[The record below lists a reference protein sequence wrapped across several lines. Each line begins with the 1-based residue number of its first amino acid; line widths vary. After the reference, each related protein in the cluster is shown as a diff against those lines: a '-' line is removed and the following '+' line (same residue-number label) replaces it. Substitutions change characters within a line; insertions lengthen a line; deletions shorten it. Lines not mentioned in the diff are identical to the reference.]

1 MKLKYYLRGIGIG
14 VFVTAMILHFSLA
27 GKGNT
32 QLSDE
37 EIKQKAA
44 ALGMIEST
52 VLKPVSDNSVAD
64 TNVSNNSAIN
74 NSDIDKEETNTDLS
88 GKESISNDTAID
100 GELQS
105 DAGIDEN
112 IADDKNTDKDANTDA
127 GIEAN
132 TKDDDTSKDDLAE
145 TETKPEQKL
154 EVTETNDSEDKTNTE
169 AKTETGALADNYI
182 ININAGDSSFVVAK
196 RCADV
201 GLVESAAEYDMY
213 LCKNGYDKRLVV
225 GAHNIKAGASEE
237 EIAKNLTSVAK

>member
-14 VFVTAMILHFSLA
+14 VFVTAIILHFSLA
-27 GKGNT
+27 GKGST

-52 VLKPVSDNSVAD
+52 VLKPVSDNSVTD
-64 TNVSNNSAIN
+64 NNVSNNSAIN

-88 GKESISNDTAID
+88 EKESVSNDTAID

-112 IADDKNTDKDANTDA
+112 ITDDKNTDKDANTDA

-145 TETKPEQKL
+145 TETKPEQKP
-154 EVTETNDSEDKTNTE
+154 EVTETNDSEDKTNAE
-169 AKTETGALADNYI
+169 AKTEAGSLADNFI

-196 RCADV
+196 RCADA

-237 EIAKNLTSVAK
+237 EISKNLTSVAK

>member
-14 VFVTAMILHFSLA
+14 VFVTAIILHFSLA

-32 QLSDE
+32 QLTDE

-74 NSDIDKEETNTDLS
+74 NSDIDKEEINTDLS
-88 GKESISNDTAID
+88 GKESVSNDTAIIGD
-100 GELQS
+100 TES

-112 IADDKNTDKDANTDA
+112 IADDKNADTDANTDA
-127 GIEAN
+127 GNEADA
-132 TKDDDTSKDDLAE
+132 KDNDAAKEDLTAV
-145 TETKPEQKL
+145 ETKPEQNI
-154 EVTETNDSEDKTNTE
+154 EVTETKDSEDKTNTE
-169 AKTETGALADNYI
+169 AKTEAGALADNFI

-196 RCADV
+196 RCADA

>member
-14 VFVTAMILHFSLA
+14 VFVTAIILHFSLA

-52 VLKPVSDNSVAD
+52 VLKPVSDNSVTD
-64 TNVSNNSAIN
+64 NNVSNNSAIN

-88 GKESISNDTAID
+88 GKESVSNDTAID

-112 IADDKNTDKDANTDA
+112 MADDKDADTDA

-145 TETKPEQKL
+145 TETKPEQKP
-154 EVTETNDSEDKTNTE
+154 EVTETNDSEDKTNAE
-169 AKTETGALADNYI
+169 AKTEAGSLADNFI

>member
-14 VFVTAMILHFSLA
+14 VFVTAIILHFSLA

-52 VLKPVSDNSVAD
+52 VLKPVSDNSVTD
-64 TNVSNNSAIN
+64 NNVSNNTAIN

-88 GKESISNDTAID
+88 EKESVSNDTAID
-100 GELQS
+100 GDLQS

-112 IADDKNTDKDANTDA
+112 IADDKNTDKDATTDA

-145 TETKPEQKL
+145 TETNPEQKP
-154 EVTETNDSEDKTNTE
+154 EVTETNDSEDKTNAE
-169 AKTETGALADNYI
+169 AKTEAGSLADNFI

-196 RCADV
+196 RCADA

>member
-14 VFVTAMILHFSLA
+14 VFVTAIILHFSLA

-88 GKESISNDTAID
+88 GKESVSNDTAIIGD
-100 GELQS
+100 TES

-112 IADDKNTDKDANTDA
+112 IADDKNAETDANTDA
-127 GIEAN
+127 GNEADA
-132 TKDDDTSKDDLAE
+132 KDNDAAKEDLTAV
-145 TETKPEQKL
+145 ETKPEQNI
-154 EVTETNDSEDKTNTE
+154 EVTETKDSEDKTNAE
-169 AKTETGALADNYI
+169 AKTEAGALADNFI

-196 RCADV
+196 RCADA

>member
-14 VFVTAMILHFSLA
+14 VFVTAIILHFSLA

-52 VLKPVSDNSVAD
+52 VLKPVSDNSVTD
-64 TNVSNNSAIN
+64 NDVSNNSAIN

-88 GKESISNDTAID
+88 EKESVSNDTAID

-105 DAGIDEN
+105 DAGIEEN

-145 TETKPEQKL
+145 TETKPEQKP
-154 EVTETNDSEDKTNTE
+154 EVTETNNSEDKTNAE
-169 AKTETGALADNYI
+169 AKTEAGSLADNFI

-196 RCADV
+196 RCADA

>member
-14 VFVTAMILHFSLA
+14 VFVTAIILHFSLA

-52 VLKPVSDNSVAD
+52 VLKPVSDNSVTD
-64 TNVSNNSAIN
+64 YNVSNNSAIN

-88 GKESISNDTAID
+88 EKESVSNDTAID

-112 IADDKNTDKDANTDA
+112 IADDKNTDKDANIDA

-145 TETKPEQKL
+145 TETKPEQKP
-154 EVTETNDSEDKTNTE
+154 EVTETNDSEDKTNAE
-169 AKTETGALADNYI
+169 AKTEAGSLADNFI
-182 ININAGDSSFVVAK
+182 ININAGDSSFIVAK
-196 RCADV
+196 RCADA